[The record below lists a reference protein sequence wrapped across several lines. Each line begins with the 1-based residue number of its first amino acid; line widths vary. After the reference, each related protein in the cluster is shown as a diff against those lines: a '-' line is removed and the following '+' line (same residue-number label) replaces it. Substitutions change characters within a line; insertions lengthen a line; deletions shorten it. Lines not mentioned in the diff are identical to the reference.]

1 MWQRYQD
8 TVGEIIQVIGVAQD
22 AQGPG
27 RVLPLVE
34 QYQVSFPVL
43 VDRTSSMSLSFGFQ
57 ITPAGAFVDAAGTVL
72 YIHSS
77 ETEQFDINDP
87 RVRWNLDR
95 FVSGEPV
102 RPVGN
107 PGSGMSQEALKLFAE
122 GVALFNSG
130 GDAEGLACWRTALLL
145 EPDNFLIRSQIWAV
159 EHPEHFWPVV
169 DRDWQAAQL
178 VIEGYDKPLP

>member
-8 TVGEIIQVIGVAQD
+8 EAGKGIQLIGVAQD

-34 QYQVSFPVL
+34 EYRVRFPVL
-43 VDRTSSMSLSFGFQ
+43 IDRTSSMSLSFGFQ
-57 ITPAGAFVDAAGTVL
+57 ITPAGAFVDAEGSVR
-72 YIHSS
+72 YVHSS

-95 FVSGEPV
+95 FVAGEPLQ
-102 RPVGN
+102 PIGQQ
-107 PGSGMSQEALKLFAE
+107 GSGMSPKALELFAE
-122 GVALFNSG
+122 GVSLFSSG
-130 GDAEGLACWRTALLL
+130 LESEGLKRWRQALTL
-145 EPDNFLIRSQIWAV
+145 EPDNFLIRSQIWAA
-159 EHPEHFWPVV
+159 EHPERFWPVV

-178 VIEGYDKPLP
+178 LIEGYDKPLP